1 MKKLLFLVLISPYV
15 LSADNEIFID
25 QIGATLNLNVEQLGS
40 SNIVGGSASTAGTPT
55 ALTLV
60 GVTQTLEINQIGD
73 SNEFLGYIVS
83 DSITGQFDFDG
94 SSNTFDVNFDATNTF
109 GADTADVVVDVSGST
124 NTFALNVGTASLA
137 SQLDLDW
144 TIQGTGNSITAAID
158 VDQSVNFMSLDGDSN
173 TVTFDSDG
181 ADTGFFKLE
190 QTGNSRTFNVEQQSL
205 LSPDWLQIDSTGN
218 SGTVCVIQN
227 DAGTAVGC

>member
-1 MKKLLFLVLISPYV
+1 MKKLLFLVLFSPYA

-25 QIGATLNLNVEQLGS
+25 QIGATLNLNIEQLGS
-40 SNIVGGSASTAGTPT
+40 GNIVGGSASIAGTPT

-60 GVTQTLEINQIGD
+60 GGTQTLEINQIGS
-73 SNEFLGYIVS
+73 SNEFLGSIVS
-83 DSITGQFDFDG
+83 DSMTGQFDFDG
-94 SSNTFDVNFDATNTF
+94 STNTFDVNFDATNTF
-109 GADTADVVVDVSGST
+109 GADSADVVVDVAGST
-124 NTFALNVGTASLA
+124 NAFVLNVGTASLA

-144 TIQGTGNSITAAID
+144 TIQGDSNSITAAID

-218 SGTVCVIQN
+218 AGTVCVIQN
-227 DAGTAVGC
+227 DAGTTVGC

>member
-40 SNIVGGSASTAGTPT
+40 SNIVGGSASVAGTPT

-73 SNEFLGYIVS
+73 SNEFLGDIVS

>member
-40 SNIVGGSASTAGTPT
+40 SNIVGGSASVAGTPT

-73 SNEFLGYIVS
+73 SNEFLGDIVS
-83 DSITGQFDFDG
+83 DSITGQFVFDG
-94 SSNTFDVNFDATNTF
+94 DTNTFDINFDATNTF
-109 GADTADVVVDVSGST
+109 GADSADVVVDVAGST
-124 NTFALNVGTASLA
+124 NAFALNVGTASLA

-144 TIQGTGNSITAAID
+144 TIQGDRNSITAAID

-218 SGTVCVIQN
+218 AGTVCVIQN